1 MGNAHEIVR
10 TRVEGGGA
18 GAGSDAD
25 PITTE
30 VIRRGLEA
38 AADQMRL
45 ALRRTAFSILI
56 YEMTDFAAALYD
68 RNVRLLAQGQAV
80 PLFMGTL
87 SFAIEASLET
97 IGGEENLEPGDVIIN
112 TYGYEIGSHPQDVTV
127 IAPGFIDDT
136 LVGYAAIKAHHL
148 DVGAKEMYSTD
159 TTDVFQEGMILPSL
173 KLYRRGELQEEIYR
187 TALANSRLP
196 KLLGGDLNA
205 QVGALRTG
213 LSGLYRVIERYGLA
227 RFEDAVERMFDHG
240 EALARQVLETI
251 PDGTYVGHGAI
262 DSDGISD
269 ELVEIEAR
277 LEVSGG
283 NVVVDMTDTLPQR
296 PGSINCPLP
305 STVSAVRCAVMA
317 LVGGSDQSANE
328 GYFRPIEVRTRP
340 GTLYHP
346 LPPAPIFMYWWGA
359 QALVDVIHRALAD
372 AMPEAVPAGNGGD
385 LLFVQFW
392 GTGEDGSFWGDGMDH
407 TVGHGADFGG
417 DATAPFMH
425 IAGSGIRNTP
435 QEIWE
440 IRRPFVVE
448 KFEFAPDSSGSG
460 RFRGGPGIDYW
471 YRAVEDCYLTLPF
484 ERVKTAPW
492 GLHGGADGRANGF
505 RIVYPDGSAEEH
517 DKVTGLFV
525 PKGSVLQ
532 VRAGGGGGY
541 GSPSER
547 DPDAVHD
554 DVREGYIS
562 EEAARA
568 SYPHA
573 FEEGSTT

>member
-1 MGNAHEIVR
+1 MASTEEIVR
-10 TRVEGGGA
+10 TRLERGSRGA
-18 GAGSDAD
+18 SDAD

-45 ALRRTAFSILI
+45 ALRRTAMSILI

-68 RNVRLLAQGQAV
+68 RKVRLLAQGQAT

-112 TYGYEIGSHPQDVTV
+112 TYGYEIGSHPQDVTI

-173 KLYRRGELQEEIYR
+173 KLYRGGVLNDEVYR

-196 KLLGGDLNA
+196 KMLGGDLNA
-205 QVGALRTG
+205 QVGAARTG
-213 LSGLYRVIERYGLA
+213 LAGLYRVIERYGLE
-227 RFEDAVERMFDHG
+227 RFEESVERMFDHG
-240 EALARQVLETI
+240 EAIARQVLESI
-251 PDGTYVGHGAI
+251 PDGTYVGHGAL
-262 DSDGISD
+262 DSDGITP
-269 ELVEIEAR
+269 ELVPIEASI
-277 LEVSGG
+277 EVSGG
-283 NVVVDMTDTLPQR
+283 TIVVDMSDSVAQR
-296 PGSINCPLP
+296 TGSINCPLP
-305 STVSAVRCAVMA
+305 STVSAVRCAMMS
-317 LVGGSDQSANE
+317 LVGGGDQSANE
-328 GYFRPIEVRTRP
+328 GYFRPIEVLTRP

-346 LPPAPIFMYWWGA
+346 LPPAPIFQYWWGA
-359 QALVDVIHRALAD
+359 QALIDVIHRALAD

-385 LLFVQFW
+385 LLFIQFW
-392 GTGEDGSFWGDGMDH
+392 GTTPEGTFWGDGMDH
-407 TVGHGADFGG
+407 TVGHGADHGG

-435 QEIWE
+435 QEVWE
-440 IRRPFVVE
+440 VRRPFAVE
-448 KFEFAPDSSGSG
+448 KFEFVPDSAGDG
-460 RFRGGPGIDYW
+460 RHRGGPGIDYH
-471 YRAVEDCYLTLPF
+471 YRALEDCFLTLPF
-484 ERVKTAPW
+484 ERVKTPPW
-492 GLHGGADGRANGF
+492 GLHGGGDGRANGF
-505 RIVYPDGSAEEH
+505 RIVYPDGRAEEH
-517 DKVTGLFV
+517 KKVTGLHV
-525 PKGSVLQ
+525 PAGSILQ

-541 GSPSER
+541 GAPAER
-547 DPDAVHD
+547 DPDAVHA
-554 DVREGYIS
+554 DVREGYVT
-562 EEAARA
+562 EDAARK

-573 FEEGSTT
+573 FEEGKGS